1 MERYLRNER
10 NILNRKNPSSYLS
23 CIRLMQVYLYKNYI
37 FYYLQK
43 VEKAKSKT
51 LEDHYLK
58 NRN

>member
-51 LEDHYLK
+51 LEDHY
-58 NRN
+58 